1 MGTEVQDTPNSSE
14 NTDKEESKII
24 EVTPE
29 EQEKLRKA
37 QLLAEARAQALAEAE
52 ELEEDDDE

>member
-1 MGTEVQDTPNSSE
+1 MGTEVQDTPISSE
-14 NTDKEESKII
+14 NTEKEVSKII

>member
-14 NTDKEESKII
+14 NTEKEESKII